1 MRRTG
6 VGNELSG
13 NYVSAGLICYGF
25 CNSSCSLAMFAAIR
39 RASSRINTVRLS
51 LAQFFGVPQ
60 VTALSAEYDHLYRR
74 ELTDESGGCRGQ

>member
-1 MRRTG
+1 MAAKALKLTG
-6 VGNELSG
+6 NGRDLLGSNAAALSPG
-13 NYVSAGLICYGF
+13 
-25 CNSSCSLAMFAAIR
+25 SLAMSAAIL